1 MLTSVAPGSVTCEG
15 DPMSEI
21 STNQPFGTPTWIDLG
36 VPDLDRAKAFYRA
49 LFGWEYEQVPTA
61 SGPLALC
68 LLRGRRVAALRPV
81 SAADVE
87 GESWWHPYL
96 ATDDCDGAV
105 RRITD
110 SGGTLLAP
118 PSDLADLARTA
129 VVADPVGARFS
140 LWQGRTQ
147 PGCELVNEPCTLVR
161 NDLASPAPEPA
172 RRFYSD
178 VFGFTLDG
186 NDAVPD
192 LDFTFLRRPDGHEIG
207 GIFGTPQATASRWQT
222 VFEVADTDE
231 LVTLARG
238 AGGAADAPEDAP
250 YGRMAAI
257 TDPFGTAF
265 SVITRP
271 PVRPTSS
278 VPSAA

>member
-1 MLTSVAPGSVTCEG
+1 
-15 DPMSEI
+15 MSEI
-21 STNQPFGTPTWIDLG
+21 SSNQPFGTPTWIDLG
-36 VPDLDRAKAFYRA
+36 VPDLDRAQEFYRA
-49 LFGWEYEQVPTA
+49 LFGWEYAQVPTA
-61 SGPLALC
+61 NGPLTLC

-81 SAADVE
+81 AATDAE

-105 RRITD
+105 RRITE

-118 PSDLADLARTA
+118 PTDLADLARTA
-129 VVADPVGARFS
+129 VVTDSVGARFG
-140 LWQGRTQ
+140 LWQGYAL

-161 NDLASPAPEPA
+161 NDLSSPAPEPA
-172 RRFYSD
+172 RHFYAG
-178 VFGFTLDG
+178 VFNFTLDG

-207 GIFGTPQATASRWQT
+207 GIFGAPAATASRWQT

-231 LVTLARG
+231 LVALARD
-238 AGGAADAPEDAP
+238 AGGTAAAPEDAP

-257 TDPFGTAF
+257 TDPFGTAL

-271 PVRPTSS
+271 PAP
-278 VPSAA
+278 